1 MLHRMSLVWSC
12 LGILSLCGFSYP
24 AFGGQILKDT
34 FSSQSSFPSFPK
46 NWTLLIGAK
55 GDINVV
61 SNGHLVMTDSTGTG
75 AGIVS
80 SLSSSIFNPVGFTTT
95 DSVVINS
102 VSKNPIGN
110 AIFGLI
116 GPTTGGELAAGI
128 DSTGNVF
135 IVESDPTKNISQKI
149 VLVGMDKGYAGGPI
163 GLTLTIN
170 STGSNPGVDVT
181 SASGFNSGFKSFSSD
196 LFGFTLTGAFGGNAI
211 PALVG
216 ASQPGQK
223 GGAASFA
230 SVTVNTVLGS
240 AVPEPSSFQILA
252 IGLAGLGVV
261 ESLRRRM
268 RVRC

>member
-12 LGILSLCGFSYP
+12 LGILSLCGFSNP

-149 VLVGMDKGYAGGPI
+149 V
-163 GLTLTIN
+163 
-170 STGSNPGVDVT
+170 
-181 SASGFNSGFKSFSSD
+181 
-196 LFGFTLTGAFGGNAI
+196 
-211 PALVG
+211 
-216 ASQPGQK
+216 
-223 GGAASFA
+223 
-230 SVTVNTVLGS
+230 
-240 AVPEPSSFQILA
+240 
-252 IGLAGLGVV
+252 
-261 ESLRRRM
+261 
-268 RVRC
+268 

>member
-12 LGILSLCGFSYP
+12 LGILSLCGFSNP

-34 FSSQSSFPSFPK
+34 FSSESSLLK
-46 NWTLLIGAK
+46 NWTQFTGAN

-61 SNGHLVMTDSTGTG
+61 SNGHLVMTDSTGKG
-75 AGIVS
+75 AGIFS